1 MDAFVETLFKYRPVV
16 FERGDF
22 ALAAPWPMLII
33 VAVAAIGVV
42 LAWAYRRARGESTRR
57 GRGLLTAVRVAI
69 AAPAGFALLRPAL
82 MVSTAVPQKNAVAIL
97 IDDSRS
103 MRITDADGHAR
114 ADVAQRLVGTRD
126 SALARALGDRFQLRY
141 FSFSSGAEPI
151 PDARGMTF
159 AGGRTHLGAA
169 LDRARQEL
177 STVPLAGLVVI
188 TDGADNSASALAEPL
203 LALKARGL
211 PVYTIGV
218 GSPRFERDIEITRVE
233 VPHTALRGTA
243 LVANVVVAQPG
254 YAGRKGKRLA
264 EDAGRIVAYQEVT
277 LRGDGEESPVRMRV
291 VTQETGP
298 RQLRFRIARE
308 EGELI
313 ADNNAREALVTVTD
327 RAEKVLYVEGEPRF
341 ELKFMR
347 RAVREDQNLRLVA
360 LQRTA
365 ENKFLR
371 LGVEDSLELVAGFP
385 KTREELF
392 TYRAVILGS
401 VEAAFFTLEQLR
413 MLADFVCERGGGLL
427 LLGGRRAFAEGGYAE
442 SPLADVMPVEV
453 TRSGESGEEY
463 FAELQVSP
471 TAAGAMHPATQL
483 VASEQASLERWKT
496 MPALTTV
503 NRIGR
508 AKPGATALL
517 VGQDTSGRGGEQQI
531 VLAHQRYGRGK
542 AIAFPVQGSW
552 VVEMHATMTVDDG
565 THETFWRQMLRWLV
579 SNVPERV
586 TMTAPDHVAPG
597 EIVPLRAQVNNESFL
612 AVNGAAVRANVLGPD
627 GAPLDVPFE
636 WIVDK
641 DGEYRGSF
649 TANAPGLYRIRVSA
663 RVGDTV
669 ITGGEDYVVAHDI
682 QQEMFGAAQR
692 PALLERVARET
703 GGRYYTPQTAEALA
717 RDVMYTSTGTTIT
730 EQLDLWD
737 TPAMFVALLGLI
749 AAEWLLR
756 RKRGLA

>member
-1 MDAFVETLFKYRPVV
+1 MNAFIEALFKYRPVV

-22 ALAAPWPMLII
+22 VLAASWPMLIM
-33 VAVAAIGVV
+33 VGVAAIGLT
-42 LAWAYRRARGESTRR
+42 LAWAYRRARGKSTPRDR
-57 GRGLLTAVRVAI
+57 WLLTGVRVAI
-69 AAPAGFALLRPAL
+69 LGLAGFALLRPTL
-82 MVSTAVPQKNAVAIL
+82 LVSTAVPQKNAVAIL

-103 MRITDADGHAR
+103 MRIADADGRTR
-114 ADVAQRLVGTRD
+114 AEVALRLLGTRD
-126 SALARALGDRFQLRY
+126 SALARALGERFQIRY
-141 FSFSSGAEPI
+141 YRFSSGAEAM
-151 PDARGMTF
+151 PDGRALTF

-169 LDRARQEL
+169 LDRARQDL

-188 TDGADNSASALAEPL
+188 TDGADNSATALAEPL

-218 GSPRFERDIEITRVE
+218 GAPRFERDIEITRVE

-243 LVANVVVAQPG
+243 LVANIVVAQQG
-254 YAGRKGKRLA
+254 FAGRKVRLLA
-264 EDAGRIVAYQEVT
+264 EDGGRIVASQDVT

-291 VTQETGP
+291 VTSETGP

-308 EGELI
+308 DGELI

-327 RAEKVLYVEGEPRF
+327 RAEKILYVEGEPRF

-347 RAVREDQNLRLVA
+347 RAVREDQNLRLVV

-392 TYRAVILGS
+392 TYRAVVLGS
-401 VEAAFFTLEQLR
+401 VEAAFFTLDQLR
-413 MLADFVCERGGGLL
+413 MLADFVGERGGGLL
-427 LLGGRRAFAEGGYAE
+427 FLGGRRAFAEGGYAE
-442 SPLADVMPVEV
+442 TPLADVMPVEV
-453 TRSGESGEEY
+453 TRSGERDEEY

-471 TAAGAMHPATQL
+471 TPAGAMHPATQL
-483 VASEQASLERWKT
+483 GASEQASLHRWKT

-517 VGQDTSGRGGEQQI
+517 VGQAIPGGGGERQI
-531 VLAHQRYGRGK
+531 VLAHQRFGRGK
-542 AIAFPVQGSW
+542 AIAFSVQDSW
-552 VVEMHATMTVDDG
+552 VWQMHATITVDDA
-565 THETFWRQMLRWLV
+565 THETFWRQMLRWLA
-579 SNVPERV
+579 SDVPERV

-597 EIVPLRAQVNNESFL
+597 EIVALRAQVNNESFL
-612 AVNGAAVRANVLGPD
+612 AVNGAAVRANVLGPN
-627 GAPLDVPFE
+627 GEPLDVPFE
-636 WIVDK
+636 WMVDK
-641 DGEYRGSF
+641 DGEYRGNF
-649 TANAPGLYRIRVSA
+649 TANEPGLYRVRVSA
-663 RVGDTV
+663 RVGDSV

-682 QQEMFGAAQR
+682 QQEMFAAAQR
-692 PALLERVARET
+692 PALLERIARET
-703 GGRYYTPQTAEALA
+703 GGRYYTPQTADALA
-717 RDVMYTSTGTTIT
+717 RDMMYTSSGTTVT

-737 TPAMFVALLGLI
+737 TPAMFIALLGLI

>member
-22 ALAAPWPMLII
+22 VLAAPWPMLIV
-33 VAVAAIGVV
+33 VALAAIGIG
-42 LAWAYRRARGESTRR
+42 LAWAYQRARGKSTPRDR
-57 GRGLLTAVRVAI
+57 VVLTAVRIAIVAF
-69 AAPAGFALLRPAL
+69 AGFALLRPTL
-82 MVSTAVPQKNAVAIL
+82 LVSTAVPQKNSVAIL

-103 MRITDADGHAR
+103 MRIADAGGRTR
-114 ADVAQRLVGTRD
+114 ADVAQHLFGTRD
-126 SALARALGDRFQLRY
+126 SALARSLGDRFQLRY
-141 FSFSSGAEPI
+141 FRFSSGAEAM
-151 PDARGMTF
+151 PDARAMTF

-218 GSPRFERDIEITRVE
+218 GAPRFERDIEITRVE

-243 LVANVVVAQPG
+243 LVANVVVAQRG
-254 YAGRKGKRLA
+254 FAGRKVKLLA
-264 EDAGRIVAYQEVT
+264 EDAGRIVASQEVT
-277 LRGDGEESPVRMRV
+277 LHGDGEESPVRLRV

-308 EGELI
+308 DGELI
-313 ADNNAREALVTVTD
+313 AENNAREALVTVTD

-347 RAVREDQNLRLVA
+347 RAVREDKNLRLVA

-365 ENKFLR
+365 ENKYLR

-401 VEAAFFTLEQLR
+401 VEAAFFTLEQMR
-413 MLADFVCERGGGLL
+413 MLADFVGERGGGLL
-427 LLGGRRAFAEGGYAE
+427 LLGGRRAFAEGGYADT
-442 SPLADVMPVEV
+442 PLADVMPVEV
-453 TRSGESGEEY
+453 TRSGENAEDY

-471 TAAGAMHPATQL
+471 TPAGATHPATQL
-483 VASEQASLERWKT
+483 GTSEQASLDRWKT
-496 MPALTTV
+496 MPALSTV

-517 VGQDTSGRGGEQQI
+517 LGQTITGGGGERQI

-542 AIAFPVQGSW
+542 AIAFPVQDSW
-552 VVEMHATMTVDDG
+552 VWQMHATVAVDDA

-579 SNVPERV
+579 SDVPERV

-597 EIVPLRAQVNNESFL
+597 EVVAVRAQVNNESFL
-612 AVNGAAVRANVLGPD
+612 AVNGATVSASVLGPN
-627 GAPLDVPFE
+627 GEPLDVPFE
-636 WIVDK
+636 WMVDK

-649 TANAPGLYRIRVSA
+649 TATDPGLYRVRVSA
-663 RVGDTV
+663 RVGDSV
-669 ITGGEDYVVAHDI
+669 ITSGEDYIVAHDI

-703 GGRYYTPQTAEALA
+703 GGRYYTPETAEALA
-717 RDVMYTSTGTTIT
+717 RDMMYTNSGTTVT

-749 AAEWLLR
+749 AVEWLLR

>member
-1 MDAFVETLFKYRPVV
+1 
-16 FERGDF
+16 
-22 ALAAPWPMLII
+22 
-33 VAVAAIGVV
+33 VV
-42 LAWAYRRARGESTRR
+42 LAWAYRRVRGKSTPRDR
-57 GRGLLTAVRVAI
+57 VVLTAVRTGIVAL
-69 AAPAGFALLRPAL
+69 AGFALLRPAL
-82 MVSTAVPQKNAVAIL
+82 LVSIAVPQKNTVAIL

-103 MRITDADGHAR
+103 MRITDVDGRAR
-114 ADVAQRLVGTRD
+114 ADVAQRLFGTRD
-126 SALARALGDRFQLRY
+126 SVLARALADRFQLRY
-141 FSFSSGAEPI
+141 FSFSSGSEPM

-218 GSPRFERDIEITRVE
+218 GAPRFERDIEITRVE
-233 VPHTALRGTA
+233 VPHSALRGTA
-243 LVANVVVAQPG
+243 LVANVVVAQRG
-254 YAGRKGKRLA
+254 FAGQKVQLLA
-264 EDAGRIVAYQEVT
+264 EDAGRIVASQEVT

-298 RQLRFRIARE
+298 RQLRFRIARKD
-308 EGELI
+308 GELI
-313 ADNNAREALVTVTD
+313 AENNAREALVTVTD

-341 ELKFMR
+341 ELKFVR
-347 RAVREDQNLRLVA
+347 RAVREDENLRLVA

-385 KTREELF
+385 RTREELF

-401 VEAAFFTLEQLR
+401 VEAAFFTLEQMR
-413 MLADFVCERGGGLL
+413 MLADFVGERGGGLL
-427 LLGGRRAFAEGGYAE
+427 LLGGRRAFAEGGYADT
-442 SPLADVMPVEV
+442 PLADVMPVEV
-453 TRSGESGEEY
+453 TRSDENGKEY
-463 FAELQVSP
+463 FAELHISP
-471 TAAGAMHPATQL
+471 TPAGAMHPATQL
-483 VASEQASLERWKT
+483 GASEQASLERWKT

-517 VGQDTSGRGGEQQI
+517 LGQAISGSGGERQI

-542 AIAFPVQGSW
+542 AIAFPVQDSW
-552 VVEMHATMTVDDG
+552 VWQMHATIEVDDA

-579 SNVPERV
+579 SDVPERV

-597 EIVPLRAQVNNESFL
+597 EVVAVRAQVNNESFL
-612 AVNGAAVRANVLGPD
+612 AVNGAAVSASVLGPN
-627 GAPLDVPFE
+627 GEPLDVPFE
-636 WIVDK
+636 WMVDK

-649 TANAPGLYRIRVSA
+649 TANEPGLYRVRVNA
-663 RVGDTV
+663 RLGDIV

-717 RDVMYTSTGTTIT
+717 RDMMYTSSGTTVT

-737 TPAMFVALLGLI
+737 TPVMFVALLGLI

>member
-1 MDAFVETLFKYRPVV
+1 MDAFVEALFKYRPVV

-22 ALAAPWPMLII
+22 ALAAPWPMLIV
-33 VAVAAIGVV
+33 VAIAAIA
-42 LAWAYRRARGESTRR
+42 LALGWAYRQARGKSTPRDR
-57 GRGLLTAVRVAI
+57 VLLTGVRVAI
-69 AAPAGFALLRPAL
+69 LGLAGFALLRPTL
-82 MVSTAVPQKNAVAIL
+82 LVSTAVPQKNAVAIL

-103 MRITDADGHAR
+103 MRIADADGRTR
-114 ADVAQRLVGTRD
+114 ADVAQRLLGTRD
-126 SALARALGDRFQLRY
+126 SALTRALSERFQLRY
-141 FSFSSGAEPI
+141 YRFSSNADPM
-151 PDARGMTF
+151 PDGRAMTF
-159 AGGRTHLGAA
+159 EGSRTHLGAA
-169 LDRARQEL
+169 LDRARQDL
-177 STVPLAGLVVI
+177 STVPVAGMVVI
-188 TDGADNSASALAEPL
+188 TDGADNSASTLAEPL

-233 VPHTALRGTA
+233 MPHTALRGTA
-243 LVANVVVAQPG
+243 LVANVVVAQRG
-254 YAGRKGKRLA
+254 FAGRKVQLVA
-264 EDAGRIVAYQEVT
+264 EDGGRIVASQEVT
-277 LRGDGEESPVRMRV
+277 LSGDGEESPVRMRV
-291 VTQETGP
+291 VTSEPGP

-308 EGELI
+308 AGEI
-313 ADNNAREALVTVTD
+313 IVDNNARDALVTVTD
-327 RAEKVLYVEGEPRF
+327 GAEKILYVEGEPRF

-347 RAVREDQNLRLVA
+347 RAVRDDENLRLVA

-392 TYRAVILGS
+392 AYRAVILGS
-401 VEAAFFTLEQLR
+401 IEAAFFTLEQLR
-413 MLADFVCERGGGLL
+413 MLADFVGERGGGLL
-427 LLGGRRAFAEGGYAE
+427 MLGGRSAFAEGGYAE
-442 SPLADVMPVEV
+442 TPLADGMPVEV
-453 TRSGESGEEY
+453 TRASENSGEY
-463 FAELQVSP
+463 LAELHVSP

-483 VASEQASLERWKT
+483 GANEQASLVRWKT

-503 NRIGR
+503 NRIAR

-517 VGQDTSGRGGEQQI
+517 VGQTDSTGKGERQV

-542 AIAFPVQGSW
+542 VLAFPVQDSW
-552 VVEMHATMTVDDG
+552 LWQMHATVAVDDA

-586 TMTAPDHVAPG
+586 MMTAPDHVAPG
-597 EIVPLRAQVNNESFL
+597 EVVSLRAQVNNESFV
-612 AVNGAAVRANVLGPD
+612 AVNGAAVRANVIGPD

-649 TANAPGLYRIRVSA
+649 ATKDPGLYRVRVSA
-663 RVGDTV
+663 KVGDSV

-682 QQEMFGAAQR
+682 KQEMFGAAQR

-703 GGRYYTPQTAEALA
+703 GGRYYTPQNAEALA
-717 RDVMYTSTGTTIT
+717 RDIVYTSSGTTVT

-737 TPAMFVALLGLI
+737 MPAMFLALLSLI
-749 AAEWLLR
+749 AVEWLLR

>member
-1 MDAFVETLFKYRPVV
+1 MDAFVEALFKYRPIV

-33 VAVAAIGVV
+33 VGVIALGLT
-42 LAWAYRRARGESTRR
+42 LAWAYGRARGKSTARDR
-57 GRGLLTAVRVAI
+57 LMLTGVRVAI
-69 AAPAGFALLRPAL
+69 LGLAGFALLRPVL
-82 MVSTAVPQKNAVAIL
+82 LVSTAVPQKNAVAIL

-103 MRITDADGHAR
+103 MRIADAEGRTR
-114 ADVAQRLVGTRD
+114 AEVAQRLLGTRD
-126 SALARALGDRFQLRY
+126 SALARALGERFQLRY
-141 FSFSSGAEPI
+141 YRFSSAAESM
-151 PDARGMTF
+151 PDGRALTF
-159 AGGRTHLGAA
+159 AGGRTHLGPA
-169 LDRARQEL
+169 LDRARQDL

-188 TDGADNSASALAEPL
+188 TDGADNSAGALAEPL

-218 GSPRFERDIEITRVE
+218 GAPRFEKDIEITRVE

-243 LVANVVVAQPG
+243 LVANVVVAQRG
-254 YAGRKGKRLA
+254 FAGRKVQLLA
-264 EDAGRIVAYQEVT
+264 EDGGRIVASQEVT

-291 VTQETGP
+291 VTSETGP
-298 RQLRFRIARE
+298 RQLRFRIARAPD
-308 EGELI
+308 ELI
-313 ADNNAREALVTVTD
+313 ADNNARNALVTVTD
-327 RAEKVLYVEGEPRF
+327 GSEKILYVEGEPRF

-401 VEAAFFTLEQLR
+401 VEAAFFTVEQLR
-413 MLADFVCERGGGLL
+413 MLADFVSERGGGLL
-427 LLGGRRAFAEGGYAE
+427 LLGGRRSFAEGGYAE
-442 SPLADVMPVEV
+442 TPLADVMPVEV
-453 TRSGESGEEY
+453 ARSGESGEEY

-471 TAAGAMHPATQL
+471 TPAGAMHPATQL
-483 VASEQASLERWKT
+483 GASEQASLDRWKT
-496 MPALTTV
+496 MPSLTTV
-503 NRIGR
+503 NRVGR

-517 VGQDTSGRGGEQQI
+517 VGQDTTGPGERQV

-542 AIAFPVQGSW
+542 VIAFPVQDSW
-552 VVEMHATMTVDDG
+552 VWQMHATIAVEDA

-579 SNVPERV
+579 SDVPERV
-586 TMTAPDHVAPG
+586 TTTAPDHVAPG
-597 EIVPLRAQVNNESFL
+597 EIVAVRAQVNDESFL
-612 AVNGAAVRANVLGPD
+612 AVNGAAVRADVIGPD

-649 TANAPGLYRIRVSA
+649 TADEPGIYRVRVSA
-663 RVGDTV
+663 RVGDSV
-669 ITGGEDYVVAHDI
+669 ITGAEDYVVAEDI

-692 PALLERVARET
+692 RSLLERVASET
-703 GGRYYTPQTAEALA
+703 GGRYYTPEDAEGLA
-717 RDVMYTSTGTTIT
+717 RDMAYTSSGTTVT

-737 TPAMFVALLGLI
+737 TPAMFIALLALI
-749 AAEWLLR
+749 ATEWLLR

>member
-1 MDAFVETLFKYRPVV
+1 MDGFVEALFKYRPVV

-22 ALAAPWPMLII
+22 VLAAPWPMLIVI
-33 VAVAAIGVV
+33 VVGALGLA
-42 LAWAYRRARGESTRR
+42 LAWAYRRARGKSTPRDR
-57 GRGLLTAVRVAI
+57 LLLTGVRVAI
-69 AAPAGFALLRPAL
+69 LGLAGFALLRPTL
-82 MVSTAVPQKNAVAIL
+82 LVSTAVPQKNAVAIL

-103 MRITDADGHAR
+103 MRI
-114 ADVAQRLVGTRD
+114 ADVDGRTRAEVAERLLGTRD
-126 SALARALGDRFQLRY
+126 SAVTRALGDRFQLRY
-141 FSFSSGAEPI
+141 YRFSSAAEPI
-151 PDARGMTF
+151 PDGRALTF
-159 AGGRTHLGAA
+159 AGGRTHLGTA
-169 LDRARQEL
+169 LDRARQDL
-177 STVPLAGLVVI
+177 STVPLAGMVVI
-188 TDGADNSASALAEPL
+188 TDGADNSADALAEPL

-218 GSPRFERDIEITRVE
+218 GAPRFDRDIEITRVE
-233 VPHTALRGTA
+233 VPHTTLRGTA
-243 LVANVVVAQPG
+243 LVANVVIAQRG
-254 YAGRKGKRLA
+254 FSGRKVQLLA
-264 EDAGRIVAYQEVT
+264 EDAGRIVASQEVI
-277 LRGDGEESPVRMRV
+277 LHGDGEESPVRMRV
-291 VTQETGP
+291 VTSETGP
-298 RQLRFRIARE
+298 RQLRFRIAHE
-308 EGELI
+308 AGELI
-313 ADNNAREALVTVTD
+313 ANNNAREALVTVTD
-327 RAEKVLYVEGEPRF
+327 RAEKILYVEGEPRF

-347 RAVREDQNLRLVA
+347 RAVRDDQNIRLVA

-392 TYRAVILGS
+392 AYRAVILGS

-413 MLADFVCERGGGLL
+413 MLADFVGERGGGLL
-427 LLGGRRAFAEGGYAE
+427 LLGGRRAFAEGGYADT
-442 SPLADVMPVEV
+442 PLADVMPVEV
-453 TRSGESGEEY
+453 TRSGENGEEY
-463 FAELQVSP
+463 FAELHVLP
-471 TAAGAMHPATQL
+471 TAAGAVHPATQL
-483 VASEQASLERWKT
+483 GASEQASLDRWKT

-517 VGQDTSGRGGEQQI
+517 VGQDSAAGAERQI

-542 AIAFPVQGSW
+542 AIAFPVQDSW
-552 VVEMHATMTVDDG
+552 VWQMHATMAVDDA

-597 EIVPLRAQVNNESFL
+597 EVVAVRAQVNNESFL
-612 AVNGAAVRANVLGPD
+612 AVNGAAVRANVLGPN
-627 GAPLDVPFE
+627 GEPLDVPFE

-649 TANAPGLYRIRVSA
+649 TANEPGLYRIRVSA
-663 RVGDTV
+663 RVGDSI
-669 ITGGEDYVVAHDI
+669 ITSGEDYVVAHDI
-682 QQEMFGAAQR
+682 QQEMFAAAQR

-703 GGRYYTPQTAEALA
+703 GGRYYTPQTAEALP
-717 RDVMYTSTGTTIT
+717 RDMVYTSSGTTVT
-730 EQLDLWD
+730 EQLELWD
-737 TPAMFVALLGLI
+737 TPAMFIALFSLI

>member
-16 FERGDF
+16 FERGDIV
-22 ALAAPWPMLII
+22 LAAPRPMLIAI
-33 VAVAAIGVV
+33 AVIAIAVA
-42 LAWAYRRARGESTRR
+42 LAWAYRRARGKSTPRDR
-57 GRGLLTAVRVAI
+57 VLLTAVRVAI
-69 AAPAGFALLRPAL
+69 VVLAGIALLRPTL
-82 MVSTAVPQKNAVAIL
+82 LVSTAVPQKNAVAVL

-103 MRITDADGHAR
+103 MRIADADGDTR
-114 ADVAQRLVGTRD
+114 ADVAQRLFGTRD
-126 SALARALGDRFQLRY
+126 SVLARALAERFQLRY
-141 FSFSSGAEPI
+141 YRFSSGADPV
-151 PDARGMTF
+151 PDGRAMTF

-169 LDRARQEL
+169 LDRARQDL

-211 PVYTIGV
+211 PVYTVGV
-218 GSPRFERDIEITRVE
+218 GAPRFERDIEITRVE
-233 VPHTALRGTA
+233 VPHSALKGTA
-243 LVANVVVAQPG
+243 LVANVVVAQRG
-254 YAGRKGKRLA
+254 YAGRTVKLLA
-264 EDAGRIVAYQEVT
+264 EDAGRIVASQDVT
-277 LRGDGEESPVRMRV
+277 LHGDGEESPVRIRV
-291 VTQETGP
+291 VTSETGP
-298 RQLRFRIARE
+298 RQLRFRIAQQER
-308 EGELI
+308 ELI
-313 ADNNAREALVTVTD
+313 AENNAREALVTVTD

-365 ENKFLR
+365 DNKFLR

-401 VEAAFFTLEQLR
+401 VEAGFFTLEQMR
-413 MLADFVCERGGGLL
+413 MLADFVGERGGGLL
-427 LLGGRRAFAEGGYAE
+427 LLGGRRAFAEGGYADT
-442 SPLADVMPVEV
+442 PLADVMPVEV
-453 TRSGESGEEY
+453 TRSDENGDEY

-471 TAAGAMHPATQL
+471 TPAGAMHPATQL
-483 VASEQASLERWKT
+483 GASEQASLERWKT
-496 MPALTTV
+496 MPALSTV

-517 VGQDTSGRGGEQQI
+517 LGQAISGGGGERQV

-542 AIAFPVQGSW
+542 AIAFPVQDSW
-552 VVEMHATMTVDDG
+552 VWQMHASVAVDDL

-579 SNVPERV
+579 SEVPEQV
-586 TMTAPDHVAPG
+586 TLAAPDHVAPG
-597 EIVPLRAQVNNESFL
+597 EVVSLRAQVNNESFL
-612 AVNGAAVRANVLGPD
+612 AVNGAAVSATVLGPN
-627 GAPLDVPFE
+627 GEPVDVPFE
-636 WIVDK
+636 WMVDK
-641 DGEYRGSF
+641 DGEYRGTF
-649 TANAPGLYRIRVSA
+649 TASEPGLYRVRMSA
-663 RVGDTV
+663 RVGDSV
-669 ITGGEDYVVAHDI
+669 ITGGDDYVVAHDI

-703 GGRYYTPQTAEALA
+703 GGRYYTPETAEALA
-717 RDVMYTSTGTTIT
+717 RDMMYTSSGTTIT

>member
-16 FERGDF
+16 YERGDF
-22 ALAAPWPMLII
+22 VLAAPWPMLII
-33 VAVAAIGVV
+33 VAVAAIGFV
-42 LAWAYRRARGESTRR
+42 LAWAYRRARGKSTPRDR
-57 GRGLLTAVRVAI
+57 VVLTAVRVAI
-69 AAPAGFALLRPAL
+69 VALAGFALLRPTL
-82 MVSTAVPQKNAVAIL
+82 LVSTAVPQKNAVAIL

-114 ADVAQRLVGTRD
+114 AAVAQRLFGTRD

-141 FSFSSGAEPI
+141 FRFSSGAEPM

-243 LVANVVVAQPG
+243 LVANVVVAQRG
-254 YAGRKGKRLA
+254 FAGRKVKLLA
-264 EDAGRIVAYQEVT
+264 EDAGRIVASQEVT

-347 RAVREDQNLRLVA
+347 RAVREDANLRLVA

-401 VEAAFFTLEQLR
+401 VEAAFFTLEQMR
-413 MLADFVCERGGGLL
+413 MLADFVGERGGGLL
-427 LLGGRRAFAEGGYAE
+427 LLGGRRAFAEGGYADT
-442 SPLADVMPVEV
+442 PLADVMPVEV
-453 TRSGESGEEY
+453 TRTDENGEEY
-463 FAELQVSP
+463 FAELQISP
-471 TAAGAMHPATQL
+471 TPAGAMHPATQL
-483 VASEQASLERWKT
+483 GANEQASLERWKT
-496 MPALTTV
+496 MPALSTV

-517 VGQDTSGRGGEQQI
+517 LGQTISGGGGERQI
-531 VLAHQRYGRGK
+531 VLAHHRYGRGK
-542 AIAFPVQGSW
+542 AIAFPVQDSW
-552 VVEMHATMTVDDG
+552 VWQMHASMEVDDA

-579 SNVPERV
+579 SEVPERV

-597 EIVPLRAQVNNESFL
+597 EVVAVRAQVNNESFL
-612 AVNGAAVRANVLGPD
+612 AVNGAAVSASVLGPN
-627 GAPLDVPFE
+627 GEPREVPFE
-636 WIVDK
+636 WMVDK

-649 TANAPGLYRIRVSA
+649 TASEPGLYRVRMSA
-663 RVGDTV
+663 RVGDSV
-669 ITGGEDYVVAHDI
+669 ITGGDDYVIAHDI

-703 GGRYYTPQTAEALA
+703 GGKYYTPETAEALA
-717 RDVMYTSTGTTIT
+717 RDMMYTSSGTTVT

-737 TPAMFVALLGLI
+737 TPFMFVALIGLI
-749 AAEWLLR
+749 AVEWLLR

>member
-22 ALAAPWPMLII
+22 VLAAPWPMLIV
-33 VAVAAIGVV
+33 VALAAMGIG
-42 LAWAYRRARGESTRR
+42 LAWAYQRARGKSTPRDR
-57 GRGLLTAVRVAI
+57 IVLTAVRIAIVAF
-69 AAPAGFALLRPAL
+69 AGFALLRPTL
-82 MVSTAVPQKNAVAIL
+82 LVSTAVPQKNSVAIL

-103 MRITDADGHAR
+103 MRIADAGGRTR
-114 ADVAQRLVGTRD
+114 ADVAQHLLGTRD

-141 FSFSSGAEPI
+141 FRFSSGAEAM
-151 PDARGMTF
+151 PDARAMTF

-218 GSPRFERDIEITRVE
+218 GAPRFERDIEITRVE

-243 LVANVVVAQPG
+243 LVANVVVAQRG
-254 YAGRKGKRLA
+254 FAGRKVKLLA
-264 EDAGRIVAYQEVT
+264 EDAGRIVASQEMT
-277 LRGDGEESPVRMRV
+277 LHGDGEESPVRLRV

-313 ADNNAREALVTVTD
+313 AENNARDALVTVTD

-347 RAVREDQNLRLVA
+347 RAVRDDKNLRLVA

-365 ENKFLR
+365 ENKYLR

-401 VEAAFFTLEQLR
+401 VEAAFFTLEQMR
-413 MLADFVCERGGGLL
+413 MLADFVGERGGGLL
-427 LLGGRRAFAEGGYAE
+427 LLGGRRAFAEGGYADT
-442 SPLADVMPVEV
+442 PLADVMPVEV
-453 TRSGESGEEY
+453 TRSGENAEEY

-471 TAAGAMHPATQL
+471 TPAGATHPATQL
-483 VASEQASLERWKT
+483 GTSEQASLDRWKT
-496 MPALTTV
+496 MPALSTV

-517 VGQDTSGRGGEQQI
+517 LGQTITGGGGERQI

-542 AIAFPVQGSW
+542 AIAFPVQDSW
-552 VVEMHATMTVDDG
+552 VWQMHATVAVDDA

-579 SNVPERV
+579 SDVPERV

-597 EIVPLRAQVNNESFL
+597 EVVAVRAQVNNESFL
-612 AVNGAAVRANVLGPD
+612 AVNGATVGASVLGPN
-627 GAPLDVPFE
+627 GEPLDVPFE
-636 WIVDK
+636 WMVDK

-649 TANAPGLYRIRVSA
+649 TATEPGLYRVRVSA
-663 RVGDTV
+663 RVGDSV
-669 ITGGEDYVVAHDI
+669 ITSGEDYIVAHDI

-703 GGRYYTPQTAEALA
+703 GGRYYTPETAEALA
-717 RDVMYTSTGTTIT
+717 RDMMYTNSGTTVT

-749 AAEWLLR
+749 TAEWLLR
-756 RKRGLA
+756 RRRGLA